1 MKYNFAIDKSKYM
14 SRKIY
19 YLYNSTTENY
29 ERVFPT
35 KKEKLMQWLRGG
47 VELICLIAILFI
59 ILYFT
64 LDFPREE
71 KLKEENKNLR
81 LELDELTR
89 RIDESLAVMEAIAER
104 DNNFYRIMLQADP
117 ISDARRYA
125 GLETTYSFSRLNA
138 LDDASLVGAANEK
151 MLMLEHQLYMQ
162 IKSFD
167 TLRIIAGEQQD
178 RIMHIPSIQPISYKD
193 MKTMASGYGYRVDPI
208 YGKSK
213 FHEGMD
219 FSAAKGTPVYAT
231 GDGTVKTAGWN
242 SGYGNAIDIEHGYD
256 YLTRYA
262 HLSKI
267 YVKPGQQ
274 IKRGDLIG
282 LVGSTGKSTGPH
294 LHYEVR
300 YKGTPQ
306 NPVHYYF
313 QDLTPEQY
321 VEMVAEA
328 ENASHVMD

>member
-1 MKYNFAIDKSKYM
+1 MSK
-14 SRKIY
+14 KIY
-19 YLYNSTTENY
+19 YLYNSATESY
-29 ERVFPT
+29 ERVYPT
-35 KKEKLMQWLRGG
+35 RKERLWVLFTNIFEG
-47 VELICLIAILFI
+47 VSLLAIILI

-71 KLKEENKNLR
+71 KLKEENKNLKS
-81 LELDELTR
+81 ELTELNR
-89 RIDESLAVMEAIAER
+89 RLDASISVMDAIAAR

-117 ISDARRYA
+117 ITDARRYA
-125 GLETTYSFSRLNA
+125 GLENTFNLTQFNS
-138 LDDASLVGAANEK
+138 LDDASLVEDVNNKMK
-151 MLMLEHQLYMQ
+151 MLERQLYSQ
-162 IKSFD
+162 IMSFD
-167 TLRIIAGEQQD
+167 TLRTIASEQQD
-178 RIMHIPSIQPISYKD
+178 RILHIPSIQPISSSD

-208 YGKSK
+208 YGTAK

-219 FSAAKGTPVYAT
+219 FSAAVGTPVYAT
-231 GDGTVKTAGWN
+231 GDGVVKQTGWN
-242 SGYGNAIDIEHGYD
+242 SGYGNSIEIDHGYD

-262 HLSKI
+262 HLSKS
-267 YVKPGQQ
+267 YVTRGQQ

-300 YKGTPQ
+300 YKNRAM

-321 VEMVAEA
+321 AIMIAEA